1 VRGGELQAL
10 LICRYALME
19 SVDQPIMSVGPCRR
33 RRFARRTHGGRFAG
47 IFLILIAVFVSVA
60 DHFDPGVVAVCLGFA
75 CPALLD
81 DLLSAVTVMD
91 DGVRL
96 DGFRLPRTLRYAE
109 VAQAQLGE
117 NRFGVVV
124 KTVDLIPNH
133 GRRLRI
139 ITFQFTG
146 FYGRDGWAAELIAA
160 FQSHH
165 VDAEPDLLKH
175 LSHAA
180 SRSETSVREEQ
191 AALDERKQDPPI
203 SF

>member
-1 VRGGELQAL
+1 
-10 LICRYALME
+10 ME
-19 SVDQPIMSVGPCRR
+19 SGDQPLVAAGTYHR

-47 IFLILIAVFVSVA
+47 IVLILIAVFVSVA
-60 DHFDPGVVAVCLGFA
+60 DHFDPGAVAICLGLG

-81 DLLSAVTVMD
+81 DLLAAVTVTD

-96 DGFRLPRTLRYAE
+96 TGFRLPRTLRYAE
-109 VAQAQLGE
+109 VAHAQLGE
-117 NRFGVVV
+117 NRVGVVV
-124 KTVDLIPNH
+124 KTVDLTPNH

-139 ITFQFTG
+139 IPFQFTG
-146 FYGRDGWAAELIAA
+146 FYGRDGWATDLIAA
-160 FQSHH
+160 FGSHH
-165 VDAEPDLLKH
+165 IDADADLLEH

-180 SRSETSVREEQ
+180 SRSETSVREQQ